1 MATRI
6 NSEGFFLNANGQV
19 IDKTQKDHLAW
30 KAKLE
35 AAWKKNHNDAP
46 PPDQT
51 IMVVEKGDCQWTIA
65 EDAGAD
71 PVKTAYEMNEQFA
84 DPDLIDVDEIVFVS
98 PSTKYAHTDGP
109 NAKDNTDIVANQTFV
124 HTQTASDAAGE
135 EGQGDFTTVRSDLS
149 AYLDTIPPVDGTV
162 NPTIEQP
169 GLHYQAVH
177 NLLFFPS
184 WGGRGDNGRHG
195 RVLVAEEYLKKFPV
209 TVAQGAPGMNRETA
223 ANELKVSLG
232 LATKTL
238 NKETGKVEYKDKTA
252 QDFKDD
258 IAKAEAKAGIPQEKT
273 LKGAELD
280 KAVAEKTD
288 LQLDINTAFN
298 VTKAAAQTGSLG

>member
-6 NSEGFFLNANGQV
+6 NSEGYFLDSNGRV
-19 IDKTQKDHLAW
+19 KTTGQENHLAW
-30 KAKLE
+30 KARLE
-35 AAWKKNHNDAP
+35 AAWKKNHNGAP

-71 PVKTAYEMNEQFA
+71 PVNTAYEMNEQFA

-109 NAKDNTDIVANQTFV
+109 NAKDNTDIFANQTQV
-124 HTQTASDAAGE
+124 HTKVEGDAAGD
-135 EGQGDFTTVRSDLS
+135 EGQGDFTKVRSDIS
-149 AYLDTIPPVDGTV
+149 TYLDTIPHVDPTV
-162 NPTIEQP
+162 SDPTIEKP

-177 NLLFFPS
+177 NLLYFPS

-238 NKETGKVEYKDKTA
+238 GKVEYKDKTA

-258 IAKAEAKAGIPQEKT
+258 IAKTEAKAGIPQEKT